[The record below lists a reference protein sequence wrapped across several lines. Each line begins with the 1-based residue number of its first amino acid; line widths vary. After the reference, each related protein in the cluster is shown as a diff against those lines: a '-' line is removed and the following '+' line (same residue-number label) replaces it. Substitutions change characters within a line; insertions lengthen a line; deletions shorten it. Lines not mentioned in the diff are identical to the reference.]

1 MRCLPFLFLLFPS
14 IASADVRRLKI
25 HVTSGISLPFGKPSP
40 CPAGTRQAE
49 SAAGKSPYVEIR
61 GDEMLIAVGQKAATT
76 TAERRGDWTFGR
88 LVFPHYT
95 LEIGIED
102 GKKTPGARVT
112 VTIGGCSAVW
122 TGSAEVL

>member
-25 HVTSGISLPFGKPSP
+25 HVTSGVSLPFGKPSP
-40 CPAGTRQAE
+40 CPAGVRQAE
-49 SAAGKSPYVEIR
+49 SAAAKSPYVEIHD
-61 GDEMLIAVGQKAATT
+61 DEMLIAVGQKAAAIPT
-76 TAERRGDWTFGR
+76 ERRGAWTFGT

-95 LEIGIED
+95 LELGVED
-102 GKKTPGARVT
+102 GKNPGARIT

-122 TGSAEVL
+122 TGSAVVL